1 MLVLPC
7 LADARGNTRRTMKR
21 LPVILLTASLAALVA
36 CDRPAAET
44 VEFPGDQERLKAAAD
59 AAARTAQAVTQRL
72 AETYGTNQPINVHVQ
87 VGDIVVLGFDEGI
100 DAEEWGMTEISN
112 EGAAAG
118 SGGKT
123 AAIQADQASAT
134 AGKRKV
140 ARSIDLRKGSI
151 YLIASE
157 ETEALAEEVKEPAT
171 PAAPA
176 GR

>member
-1 MLVLPC
+1 
-7 LADARGNTRRTMKR
+7 MKK
-21 LPVILLTASLAALVA
+21 LPVILLATSLAALTA
-36 CDRPAAET
+36 CDRPATET
-44 VEFPGDQERLKAAAD
+44 VEFPGDKERLKAAAD
-59 AAARTAQAVTQRL
+59 AAARTAQAVTQKIGE
-72 AETYGTNQPINVHVQ
+72 AYGTNQPINVHVQ

-118 SGGKT
+118 SGAKG
-123 AAIQADQASAT
+123 AAVQADQASAT

-151 YLIASE
+151 YLVAAE
-157 ETEALAEEVKEPAT
+157 ESEALAEEVKVQEPAA

-176 GR
+176 GQ